1 MKNNNIL
8 QVAKSTIRPD
18 PSRKDS
24 FIRDYRKKSAVTN
37 TSLAKMCLSQAE
49 YISNLV
55 WISSVVIMLV
65 LSAALFY
72 IIPSESVYVIA
83 SLTPF
88 VSCIGVIE
96 LYRSEF
102 HKVCELEMVTRVS
115 YSGLL
120 FMRIVCIGTVHLI
133 LLLVLAISGSIFA
146 GVDFYKTGILITIP
160 YLLSSILCLNAERII
175 PSRMRIVS
183 SLAIS
188 VLVSGIVLLANYNSF
203 VTLEEYKIVWVLVLA
218 LLVVLE
224 IKQLSNTIRKE
235 SSYVFEG

>member
-1 MKNNNIL
+1 
-8 QVAKSTIRPD
+8 
-18 PSRKDS
+18 
-24 FIRDYRKKSAVTN
+24 
-37 TSLAKMCLSQAE
+37 
-49 YISNLV
+49 
-55 WISSVVIMLV
+55 
-65 LSAALFY
+65 
-72 IIPSESVYVIA
+72 
-83 SLTPF
+83 
-88 VSCIGVIE
+88 
-96 LYRSEF
+96 
-102 HKVCELEMVTRVS
+102 MVTRVS

-188 VLVSGIVLLANYNSF
+188 VLVSGIVLLANYISF